1 MTMVVTTSAK
11 VWAVCTSVLY
21 IKFLAVIHTQGMKT
35 FAAGGRPPED
45 AKLSIAKNF
54 KGVTQNY
61 GLAQPD
67 EEDVK
72 LTQAKLVEQRWRR
85 IVANDVESIPL
96 GLLVFAAGVLTDAN
110 EAALVTA
117 MIAFTMMRCLHSYA
131 YAREKQ
137 PHRVIAWA
145 AGHLAVML
153 GVVNV
158 IVSAVF
164 TH

>member
-1 MTMVVTTSAK
+1 MVVTTSAK

-21 IKFLAVIHTQGMKT
+21 IKLLAVINVQGMKT

-54 KGVTQNY
+54 QGVTQNY
-61 GLAQPD
+61 GLVQAT
-67 EEDVK
+67 EEDAK

-85 IVANDVESIPL
+85 IVANDIESIPL

-117 MIAFTMMRCLHSYA
+117 MVAFTVLRCLHSYA
-131 YAREKQ
+131 YAHEKQ
-137 PHRVIAWA
+137 PHRVLAWA
-145 AGHLAVML
+145 GGHLAVML

-158 IVSAVF
+158 IISVVF
-164 TH
+164 TS